1 MSVIVKYSILF
12 LYFLTF
18 HSTFVSAIEQV
29 STNVDIESNF
39 TKDDNIIE
47 THYAVCKIS
56 TEELVANARATVTKV
71 LTGACNAKNIEA
83 RFKKLEK
90 HLSEELQEIKV
101 LLRTLMEERD
111 TFSKINDHTTIH
123 RNNELNVKSD
133 NRLSRNNNKLSPR
146 QYEINEFNNTIT
158 TNESSSVF
166 TYYWEVK
173 EFNEKLTK
181 WDRTRFERSL
191 TFYLGQP
198 GYAMYLKIVPKYFPD
213 GTVFIS
219 VGLTRGIYDS
229 LVKWPFFYK
238 IQLSILDQSLGEWQE
253 DRPSRIW
260 DPSALCTEYFW
271 KRPTPIGEPDN
282 PECVGL
288 SIPRNIILSKLPLLF
303 PMTKNQYRYIW
314 NDSILIKLLI
324 YL

>member
-1 MSVIVKYSILF
+1 MSVIVKYIILF
-12 LYFLTF
+12 IYFVIF
-18 HSTFVSAIEQV
+18 HSTFVSAIESL
-29 STNVDIESNF
+29 STNVDIENNL
-39 TKDDNIIE
+39 TEDDNIIE
-47 THYAVCKIS
+47 TQYAVCKIS

-71 LTGACNAKNIEA
+71 LTGACNAKNIEEK
-83 RFKKLEK
+83 FKKLEK

-101 LLRTLMEERD
+101 LLRTLMKERD
-111 TFSKINDHTTIH
+111 TFSKINDHTIP

-133 NRLSRNNNKLSPR
+133 NRLFSNNHKLSPR

-158 TNESSSVF
+158 TNESSKVF
-166 TYYWEVK
+166 TYYWEVRD
-173 EFNEKLTK
+173 FNEKLSK
-181 WDRTRFERSL
+181 WDRTRSERSS
-191 TFYLGQP
+191 TFYVGQP

-213 GTVFIS
+213 GTIFIS
-219 VGLTRGIYDS
+219 VSLTRGFYDS
-229 LVKWPFFYK
+229 YVKWPFYYK

-260 DPSALCTEYFW
+260 DPSELCTEYFW
-271 KRPTPIGEPDN
+271 KRPAPIGEPDN

-288 SIPRNIILSKLPLLF
+288 SIPRNIILSKLSF
-303 PMTKNQYRYIW
+303 PFPTTTSQYRYIW